1 MNDPPIDRMAQT
13 LCEDARMGEAAVEI
27 RSAGDPPP
35 EHHLQRQLRLR
46 DLVLAQ
52 VLTVVGSSWVGL
64 AAGLGRA
71 QTVVWLLAL
80 AGFYLPMAVAVFYLN
95 RAMPLE
101 GGLYVWARRAFG
113 DALGFMTAWN
123 IWLYALSSIA
133 TILFQ
138 IPSEFSYMVGPSA
151 ARLPESH
158 TFVYSLLAVLVALL
172 AWTAVRGLSLGKWI
186 HNVSG
191 SSMILAFTL
200 LILAPFWAMLH
211 GHPVHFAPFTFALPH
226 TDKESLALVGQILFA
241 SSGLEYIAILA
252 GETHSPA
259 RDISR
264 SVVIATPIVFAMFML
279 GTGSVLAFHNANPGT
294 AINYIAPIP
303 QTLRLA
309 FAGSNL
315 ATLIARF
322 TILLLQIR
330 IIGASSYLFTGVT
343 RLPMTA
349 GWDHLAPHWF
359 TRLHPRFRTP
369 ANSIYFTTAVVAAML
384 VFGSLGV
391 RAAEAF
397 DVLNNASTEFY
408 VLAYIAMFAIG
419 LFGAHNLRRHL
430 PGWVIAWCGLGVVTC
445 IVIFL
450 LNAYPFVDVASTL
463 GFAAKILGTVVGAN
477 ILGLLFYRRAANR
490 LRGASNL
497 RA

>member
-1 MNDPPIDRMAQT
+1 MREIIAFRAANDDAFLRRVRIT
-13 LCEDARMGEAAVEI
+13 LCDDARMSEAAVETQPV
-27 RSAGDPPP
+27 GDPSP

-71 QTVVWLLAL
+71 QTLVWLLAL
-80 AGFYLPMAVAVFYLN
+80 VSFYLPMAVAVFYLN

-158 TFVYSLLAVLVALL
+158 AFVYTLLAGLVALL
-172 AWTAVRGLSLGKWI
+172 AWSAVRGLSLGKWI
-186 HNVSG
+186 HNISG
-191 SSMILAFTL
+191 SSMMLAFAL
-200 LILAPFWAMLH
+200 LILAPGWALLH

-226 TDKESLALVGQILFA
+226 TDKQSLALIGQILFA

-259 RDISR
+259 RNIGR
-264 SVVIATPIVFAMFML
+264 SVIIATPIVFAMFML
-279 GTGSVLAFHNANPGT
+279 GTGSVLAFHEATPPT

-303 QTLRLA
+303 QTLRIA
-309 FAGSNL
+309 FAGSPA
-315 ATLIARF
+315 ATL
-322 TILLLQIR
+322 
-330 IIGASSYLFTGVT
+330 
-343 RLPMTA
+343 
-349 GWDHLAPHWF
+349 LAQ
-359 TRLHPRFRTP
+359 
-369 ANSIYFTTAVVAAML
+369 VV
-384 VFGSLGV
+384 
-391 RAAEAF
+391 
-397 DVLNNASTEFY
+397 
-408 VLAYIAMFAIG
+408 I
-419 LFGAHNLRRHL
+419 
-430 PGWVIAWCGLGVVTC
+430 
-445 IVIFL
+445 
-450 LNAYPFVDVASTL
+450 
-463 GFAAKILGTVVGAN
+463 
-477 ILGLLFYRRAANR
+477 
-490 LRGASNL
+490 
-497 RA
+497 

>member
-1 MNDPPIDRMAQT
+1 MN
-13 LCEDARMGEAAVEI
+13 EAAVET
-27 RSAGDPPP
+27 PQ
-35 EHHLQRQLRLR
+35 EHHLRRQLRLR

-80 AGFYLPMAVAVFYLN
+80 VSFYLPMAVAVFYLN

-101 GGLYVWARRAFG
+101 GGLYVWARQAFG

-138 IPSEFSYMVGPSA
+138 IPSEMSYMIGPSA
-151 ARLPESH
+151 ASLPESH
-158 TFVYSLLAVLVALL
+158 AFVYSLLGVIVALL

-191 SSMILAFTL
+191 ASMILAFAL
-200 LILAPFWAMLH
+200 LIFAPFWALLH

-226 TDKESLALVGQILFA
+226 SDKESLALVGQILFA

-279 GTGSVLAFHNANPGT
+279 GTGSVLAFHNANAGV
-294 AINYIAPIP
+294 AINYVAPIP

-309 FAGSNL
+309 FAGSRA
-315 ATLIARF
+315 ATLLAQF
-322 TILLLQIR
+322 SILLLQIR
-330 IIGASSYLFTGVT
+330 ILGACSYLFTGVT

-349 GWDHLAPHWF
+349 GWDHLAPRWF
-359 TRLHPRFRTP
+359 TRLHTRFHTP
-369 ANSIYFTTAVVAAML
+369 ANSIYFTTAIVAAML

-397 DVLNNASTEFY
+397 DVLNNASTDFY
-408 VLAYIAMFAIG
+408 VLAYIAMFVIG
-419 LFGAHNLRRHL
+419 FFGPHNLRRQL
-430 PGWVIAWCGLGVVTC
+430 PGWAIAWCGLGALTS
-445 IVIFL
+445 ILIFI
-450 LNAYPFVDVASTL
+450 LNAYPFVQVASAMV
-463 GFAAKILGTVVGAN
+463 FAAKILGTIIAAN
-477 ILGLLFYRRAANR
+477 VLGYLFYRRAANQS
-490 LRGASNL
+490 LRASNI

>member
-1 MNDPPIDRMAQT
+1 MTEAEVQT
-13 LCEDARMGEAAVEI
+13 PRVGD
-27 RSAGDPPP
+27 SAE

-71 QTVVWLLAL
+71 QTVAWLLAL
-80 AGFYLPMAVAVFYLN
+80 TGFYLPMAVAVFYLN

-151 ARLPESH
+151 AHLPESH
-158 TFVYSLLAVLVALL
+158 TFVYSLLAVIVALL

-191 SSMILAFTL
+191 ASMILAFAL
-200 LILAPFWAMLH
+200 LILAPGWAFLH

-226 TDKESLALVGQILFA
+226 TDRESLALVGQILFA

-309 FAGSNL
+309 FAGSGV

-322 TILLLQIR
+322 VILLLQVR
-330 IIGASSYLFTGVT
+330 ILGASSYLFTGVT

-349 GWDHLAPHWF
+349 GWDHLAPRWF
-359 TRLHPRFRTP
+359 TQLHPRFRTP

-419 LFGAHNLRRHL
+419 LLGAQNLRKHL
-430 PGWVIAWCGLGVVTC
+430 PRWVIAWCGLGGLTC
-445 IVIFL
+445 ILILV
-450 LNAYPFVDVASTL
+450 LNAYPFVAVASPL
-463 GFAAKILGTVVGAN
+463 GFAVKIVGTVAAAN
-477 ILGLLFYRRAANR
+477 VLGYLFYRRAANR
-490 LRGASNL
+490 EAGASNS

>member
-1 MNDPPIDRMAQT
+1 MRAT
-13 LCEDARMGEAAVEI
+13 LCDDARMSEASVET
-27 RSAGDPPP
+27 RPAGDPPL

-71 QTVVWLLAL
+71 QTIVWLLAL
-80 AGFYLPMAVAVFYLN
+80 VAFYLPMAISVYYLN

-113 DALGFMTAWN
+113 DGLGFMTAWN

-133 TILFQ
+133 SILFQ

-172 AWTAVRGLSLGKWI
+172 AWSAVRGLSLGKWI
-186 HNVSG
+186 HNISG

-200 LILAPFWAMLH
+200 LILAPVWALLH
-211 GHPVHFAPFTFALPH
+211 GHPVHFAPFTFELPH
-226 TDKESLALVGQILFA
+226 TDKESLALIGQILFA

-259 RDISR
+259 RDIGR
-264 SVVIATPIVFAMFML
+264 SVVIATPIIFAMFML

-309 FAGSNL
+309 FAGSGV

-330 IIGASSYLFTGVT
+330 ILGASSYLFTGVT

-349 GWDHLAPHWF
+349 GWDHLAPEWF
-359 TRLHPRFRTP
+359 ARLSKRTQVP
-369 ANSIYFTTAVVAAML
+369 ANSILVCTAIIAAL
-384 VFGSLGV
+384 LLLGNV
-391 RAAEAF
+391 GVKAAEAYQ
-397 DVLNNASTEFY
+397 VLSNASLELY
-408 VLAYIAMFAIG
+408 ALAYLAMFAIPF
-419 LFGAHNLRRHL
+419 FGIKA
-430 PGWVIAWCGLGVVTC
+430 
-445 IVIFL
+445 
-450 LNAYPFVDVASTL
+450 
-463 GFAAKILGTVVGAN
+463 
-477 ILGLLFYRRAANR
+477 
-490 LRGASNL
+490 LRGRL
-497 RA
+497 PKWV

>member
-1 MNDPPIDRMAQT
+1 MN
-13 LCEDARMGEAAVEI
+13 EAVVETRAV
-27 RSAGDPPP
+27 GDPPE
-35 EHHLQRQLRLR
+35 EHHLRRQLRLR

-71 QTVVWLLAL
+71 QTVVWLMAL
-80 AGFYLPMAVAVFYLN
+80 AAFYLPMAVAVFYLN

-138 IPSEFSYMVGPSA
+138 IPSEMSYMIGPSA
-151 ARLPESH
+151 AALPESH
-158 TFVYSLLAVLVALL
+158 AFVYSLLGVLVALL
-172 AWTAVRGLSLGKWI
+172 AWTAIRGLSLGKWI
-186 HNVSG
+186 HNISG
-191 SSMILAFTL
+191 ASMILAFTL
-200 LILAPFWAMLH
+200 LILAPLWAMLH
-211 GHPVHFAPFTFALPH
+211 GHAVHFAPFTFALPH
-226 TDKESLALVGQILFA
+226 ADKQSFALVGQILFA

-259 RDISR
+259 RDIGR
-264 SVVIATPIVFAMFML
+264 SVVIATPIIFAMFML
-279 GTGSVLAFHNANPGT
+279 GTGSVLAFHNANPGV
-294 AINYIAPIP
+294 AINYVAPIP

-309 FAGSNL
+309 FAGSGA
-315 ATLIARF
+315 ATLLARF
-322 TILLLQIR
+322 SILLLQIR
-330 IIGASSYLFTGVT
+330 ILGASSYLFTGVT

-349 GWDHLAPHWF
+349 GWDHLAPRWF
-359 TRLHPRFRTP
+359 TRLHSRFKTP
-369 ANSIYFTTAVVAAML
+369 ANSIYFTTAIVAAML
-384 VFGSLGV
+384 VFASLGV

-419 LFGAHNLRRHL
+419 LFGSHNLRQHL
-430 PGWVIAWCGLGVVTC
+430 PGWAIAWCGLGALTC
-445 IVIFL
+445 IVIFV
-450 LNAYPFVDVASTL
+450 LNAYPFVQVASTL
-463 GFAAKILGTVVGAN
+463 GFAAKIIGTTIAANLLGY
-477 ILGLLFYRRAANR
+477 LFYRRAAKPAR
-490 LRGASNL
+490 AASNI